1 MGIIRNIMMCCVILH
16 NMIVEDE
23 SDKKLEN
30 IFDHNNVL
38 LMRRCLSFDTYT
50 QGFIELENVMTY
62 FNIRVDLI
70 EHLWAKKGNIF

>member
-1 MGIIRNIMMCCVILH
+1 
-16 NMIVEDE
+16 MIVEDE